1 MMKQLGNLAMVCA
14 QRPDVLLTLGDGT
27 VAVHAGA
34 GPQRR
39 TLAAS
44 WSDDAEISRI
54 IYALNFGELAPGRHG
69 DGREGAD
76 RPPYEIGGA
85 DRAERIAKLAYL
97 DGLCFECETESCALN
112 SGMTCRFPL
121 VHGRKPVITEK
132 DGCVEGALP
141 L

>member
-1 MMKQLGNLAMVCA
+1 MKQIGNLAIICA
-14 QRPDVLLTLGDGT
+14 RRPEVLLTLGDGI
-27 VAVHAGA
+27 VAVHVGA

-54 IYALNFGELAPGRHG
+54 IYALNFGEFAPSRHG
-69 DGREGAD
+69 DGSEGAD
-76 RPPYEIGGA
+76 RPPCRTGGA
-85 DRAERIAKLAYL
+85 DRADGIMKLAYL
-97 DGLCFECETESCALN
+97 DGLCFGCETEGCALN
-112 SGMTCRFPL
+112 SDMMCRFPL

-141 L
+141 F